1 MDKKKRREVV
11 QLFLERCVIYAN
23 ASIERKIKRG
33 DEESEINKWIA
44 YRDFTEH
51 AIMEIESG
59 DLDAWLEED

>member
-33 DEESEINKWIA
+33 DENNNGAVNDPNKIIKKVLMISVIKFW
-44 YRDFTEH
+44 
-51 AIMEIESG
+51 
-59 DLDAWLEED
+59 